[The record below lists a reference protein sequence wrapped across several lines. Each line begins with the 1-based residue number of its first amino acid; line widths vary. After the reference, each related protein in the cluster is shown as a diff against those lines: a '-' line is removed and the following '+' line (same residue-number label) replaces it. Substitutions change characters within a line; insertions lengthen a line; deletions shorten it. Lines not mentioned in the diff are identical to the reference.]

1 MNLYNEDSLEY
12 LKTLEDKSIDLVLC
26 DPPYAISMSSTNH
39 MKNDDWDK
47 MSTKEFHDFNIQW
60 LTECYRILKD
70 DGNLWMFCAP
80 SKIPELFETIKETG
94 FINHLEDWKS
104 LARQKGRGSKYQLK
118 SLREDILHLTKTEN
132 FKFHENNN
140 LFNYKENI
148 TNALNVYTGIVDR
161 PKFNIHDTVFCFKMP
176 YYLSTTE
183 KQIHTCQKSIL
194 LNYSIIMNY
203 SDEGDI
209 VLDPFMGSGSCGI
222 AAELAKRQFIGIER
236 EKDMFDK
243 ANEWINKFDFASY
256 RMAYLKGHGF
266 NLLPFGQK
274 TN

>member
-1 MNLYNEDSLEY
+1 MNLFNTDCLEY
-12 LKTLEDKSIDLVLC
+12 LKTLEDKSVDLILT
-26 DPPYAISMSSTNH
+26 DPPYAISMKSTNH

-47 MSTKEFHDFNIQW
+47 MSSEEFHNFNIAW

-80 SKIPELFETIKETG
+80 SKIPELFVTIEQTK

-140 LFNYKENI
+140 LFNYNENI
-148 TNALNVYTGIVDR
+148 TNALNIYNGIVER

-194 LNYSIIMNY
+194 LNYSFIMNY
-203 SDEGDI
+203 SDEGDT
-209 VLDPFMGSGSCGI
+209 VLDPFMGSGSCGV
-222 AAELAKRQFIGIER
+222 ATKLAKRHFIGIEK
-236 EKDMFDK
+236 ETDMFNK
-243 ANEWINKFDFASY
+243 AIDWINRFDFVSY
-256 RMAYLKGHGF
+256 RADYLKGHGF
-266 NLLPFGQK
+266 TLLPFGQK

>member
-1 MNLYNEDSLEY
+1 MNLFNKDCLEY
-12 LKTLEDKSIDLVLC
+12 LKTLEDKSVDLILT
-26 DPPYAISMSSTNH
+26 DPPYAISMNSKNH
-39 MKNDDWDK
+39 MENDDWDK
-47 MSTKEFHDFNIQW
+47 MSKEEFHEFNMKW

-80 SKIPELFETIKETG
+80 SKIPELFTTIEQTK

-118 SLREDILHLTKTEN
+118 SLREDILHLTKTDN

-140 LFNYKENI
+140 LFNYNENI
-148 TNALNVYTGIVDR
+148 TNALNVYTGVVER

-194 LNYSIIMNY
+194 LNYSLIMNY
-203 SDEGDI
+203 SNENDV
-209 VLDPFMGSGSCGI
+209 VLDPFMGSCSCGI
-222 AAELAKRQFIGIER
+222 ATKLAKRHFIGIER

-243 ANEWINKFDFASY
+243 ALTWVNNFNYADYRINF
-256 RMAYLKGHGF
+256 LKGHSLT
-266 NLLPFGQK
+266 LLPFGQK

>member
-1 MNLYNEDSLEY
+1 MNLYNKDSLEY
-12 LKTLEDKSIDLVLC
+12 LKTLEDGSIDLVLC

-148 TNALNVYTGIVDR
+148 TNALNIYTGIVDR

-183 KQIHTCQKSIL
+183 KQIHTCHNLYFAVLTIGKY
-194 LNYSIIMNY
+194 YSCVKITTN
-203 SDEGDI
+203 
-209 VLDPFMGSGSCGI
+209 VFFLW
-222 AAELAKRQFIGIER
+222 KRCL
-236 EKDMFDK
+236 MFVV
-243 ANEWINKFDFASY
+243 
-256 RMAYLKGHGF
+256 
-266 NLLPFGQK
+266 
-274 TN
+274 

>member
-1 MNLYNEDSLEY
+1 MNLYNKDSLEY
-12 LKTLEDKSIDLVLC
+12 LKTLEDKSVDLILT

-47 MSTKEFHDFNIQW
+47 MSSQEFHDFNIQW

-80 SKIPELFETIKETG
+80 SKIPELFETIKQTG
-94 FINHLEDWKS
+94 FINHLKDWKS

-140 LFNYKENI
+140 LFNYNENI
-148 TNALNVYTGIVDR
+148 TNALNIYTGIVER

-194 LNYSIIMNY
+194 LNYSFIMNY

-222 AAELAKRQFIGIER
+222 ATELAKRQFIGIER

-243 ANEWINKFDFASY
+243 AKNWLENFNYTEYK
-256 RMAYLKGHGF
+256 MNYLKGFGF
-266 NLLPFGQK
+266 NLLPFKQK

>member
-1 MNLYNEDSLEY
+1 M
-12 LKTLEDKSIDLVLC
+12 
-26 DPPYAISMSSTNH
+26 
-39 MKNDDWDK
+39 
-47 MSTKEFHDFNIQW
+47 
-60 LTECYRILKD
+60 
-70 DGNLWMFCAP
+70 
-80 SKIPELFETIKETG
+80 
-94 FINHLEDWKS
+94 
-104 LARQKGRGSKYQLK
+104 
-118 SLREDILHLTKTEN
+118 
-132 FKFHENNN
+132 
-140 LFNYKENI
+140 FNYNENI
-148 TNALNVYTGIVDR
+148 TNALNLYTGIVER

-203 SDEGDI
+203 SDEGDV

-222 AAELAKRQFIGIER
+222 ATELAKRQFIGIER

-256 RMAYLKGHGF
+256 KMTYLKGHGF